1 MYTSANFTHRL
12 DKKGQKLSNAS
23 HYFKS
28 ASYLN
33 PDNDRSQFMLGFVY
47 CRHEF
52 YLNAIFHYFLAFSS
66 EWPHREITSIEISQ
80 VFRIC
85 NSEYESLHMPESQL
99 TVLIYCFLSIMYKCI
114 VKKDLNGLSS
124 QLAQFDKIAQMR
136 ACWYDEK
143 YDILL
148 KERIGVLTMNQ

>member
-1 MYTSANFTHRL
+1 MYTSSNSAHRL

-23 HYFKS
+23 HYFKN

-47 CRHEF
+47 SLHGY

-66 EWPHREITSIEISQ
+66 EWPHREITSIEISR
-80 VFRIC
+80 VFRVC
-85 NSEYESLHMPESQL
+85 NSEYESLHMQDHHL
-99 TVLIYCFLSIMYKCI
+99 TMLIYCFLSIMYKCI

-124 QLAQFDKIAQMR
+124 QLSQFDKIAQMPAFWR
-136 ACWYDEK
+136 DEK
-143 YDILL
+143 YDILS